1 MKVIRLKSDEGI
13 AVSVTMSTIS
23 GHACSDVVRREDFA
37 SHVSEHAAAGG
48 HALVVMTGGNG
59 ILLYPS
65 KGKSIVAHWYFMWF
79 SDFRILSLFYPIPSS
94 NKHVEES

>member
-1 MKVIRLKSDEGI
+1 MAFRKDMKVIRLKSDEGE

-37 SHVSEHAAAGG
+37 SHVADHAAAGG

-65 KGKSIVAHWYFMWF
+65 KGKSIVAHWYFMWY
-79 SDFRILSLFYPIPSS
+79 LQ
-94 NKHVEES
+94 

>member
-23 GHACSDVVRREDFA
+23 GHACSDIVRREDFA
-37 SHVSEHAAAGG
+37 SHVADHAAAGG

-59 ILLYPS
+59 ILLFPS
-65 KGKSIVAHWYFMWF
+65 KGNSQTLAYYEYDV
-79 SDFRILSLFYPIPSS
+79 RT
-94 NKHVEES
+94 VQC